1 MLEIDEWDVSRIRKR
16 PWFMAE
22 TNSVSIDIGWLAF
35 QTSDNIN
42 ILIQLEMQYHIT
54 KRKQDFVKTKLM
66 SW

>member
-1 MLEIDEWDVSRIRKR
+1 
-16 PWFMAE
+16 MAE